1 MHNSASVQT
10 YLYIIDELTGVP
22 QTAGASVDLYD
33 RYIICE
39 LLNALY
45 EMRLLFL
52 LFYFAD

>member
-1 MHNSASVQT
+1 MQT